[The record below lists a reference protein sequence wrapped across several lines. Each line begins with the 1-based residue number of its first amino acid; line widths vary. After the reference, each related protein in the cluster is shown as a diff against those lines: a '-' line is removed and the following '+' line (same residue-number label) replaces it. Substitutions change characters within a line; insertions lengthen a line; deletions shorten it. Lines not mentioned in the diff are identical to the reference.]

1 MPLLGED
8 TANAITR
15 LVTDR
20 ENYLTTAHRG
30 GRPNSSK
37 LSLHF
42 SSVGSCIHVRE
53 KVSSCWRPDSQA
65 FRSKIPCHAR
75 KSHSWQQRTPF
86 CSTMRSMNR
95 FDAALCVACL
105 APVQDTN
112 FKTELNAIPP
122 LLTPQGT
129 GSYGKKTCGST
140 PCEVLPPAASRISLG
155 ASPLKIQ
162 HNVLNIL
169 WFATKISRPQHVNF
183 LYR

>member
-15 LVTDR
+15 SVN
-20 ENYLTTAHRG
+20 ENVSPRWRKLFDNCAQG

-42 SSVGSCIHVRE
+42 SSVSSCMHVRE
-53 KVSSCWRPDSQA
+53 KVSSCWRPDSHA
-65 FRSKIPCHAR
+65 FRTKIPCHAR

-112 FKTELNAIPP
+112 FKTVQDRAECNTPP
-122 LLTPQGT
+122 TYTPRHWKLRQKNMRIHTLRSSSSCCFKDFSRRLTFEDSAQC
-129 GSYGKKTCGST
+129 S
-140 PCEVLPPAASRISLG
+140 
-155 ASPLKIQ
+155 
-162 HNVLNIL
+162 
-169 WFATKISRPQHVNF
+169 
-183 LYR
+183 